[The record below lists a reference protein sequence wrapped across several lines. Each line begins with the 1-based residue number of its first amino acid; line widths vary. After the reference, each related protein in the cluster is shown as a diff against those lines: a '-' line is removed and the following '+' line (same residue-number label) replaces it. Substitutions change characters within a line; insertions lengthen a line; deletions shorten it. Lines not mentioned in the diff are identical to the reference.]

1 MRDRTLADESTNEK
15 LKYVDN
21 QIFDSVVGAEIRESN
36 EEEWGDI
43 VVIFDEEVVFEHE
56 SEKLQIETIAR
67 RQLKKEDEFY
77 FEKVMYKHPYW
88 THDTVCVSF
97 ESLED
102 NVFRGN

>member
-1 MRDRTLADESTNEK
+1 MANRTLADASMEK
-15 LKYVDN
+15 KLRYVDE
-21 QIFDSVVGAEIRESN
+21 QIFENVLGAEIRESN

-43 VVIFDEEVVFEHE
+43 VVIFDEEVVFKDE

-67 RQLKKEDEFY
+67 QQLKKEDEFY

-88 THDTVCVSF
+88 THDTVCISF

-102 NVFRGN
+102 NVFREE